1 MTVTTHSPE
10 TNLFLSIP
18 KCDKKHTPK
27 ARIVC
32 ERMHGVFMMLVCPK
46 GDDDKRSQTYI
57 LLSAFFNFILVK
69 QVHWSFVVISY
80 KMKHSMENP

>member
-18 KCDKKHTPK
+18 KCDKKRTPK

-32 ERMHGVFMMLVCPK
+32 ERMHGVFMML
-46 GDDDKRSQTYI
+46 GDDDKSSQTYI
-57 LLSAFFNFILVK
+57 LLSAFFYFILVK
-69 QVHWSFVVISY
+69 QAHWSFVVISY
-80 KMKHSMENP
+80 KMKRSMENP